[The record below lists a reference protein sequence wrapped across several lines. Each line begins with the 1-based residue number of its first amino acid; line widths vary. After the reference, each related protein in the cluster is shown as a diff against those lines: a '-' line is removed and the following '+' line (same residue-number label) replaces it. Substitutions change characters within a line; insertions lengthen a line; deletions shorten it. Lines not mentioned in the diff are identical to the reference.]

1 QSVAEASATKQ
12 LRQDQSMAMPM
23 AMAMAIEITMTMTMA
38 LRRHTGS
45 RILMR
50 NAASLPRLTAF
61 VQQ

>member
-1 QSVAEASATKQ
+1 
-12 LRQDQSMAMPM
+12 M
-23 AMAMAIEITMTMTMA
+23 AMAMAIEITMTMA

-50 NAASLPRLTAF
+50 NATSLPRLTAF